1 MNIGVILI
9 TSEMLK
15 LLSELLKSKKMCKNA
30 VKRLTFVIIYDLDRY
45 KTQEMC
51 DKIILENGGMIRFIP
66 DCCKNKKL

>member
-30 VKRLTFVIIYDLDRY
+30 VKKLTFVIIYNLDR
-45 KTQEMC
+45 
-51 DKIILENGGMIRFIP
+51 
-66 DCCKNKKL
+66 